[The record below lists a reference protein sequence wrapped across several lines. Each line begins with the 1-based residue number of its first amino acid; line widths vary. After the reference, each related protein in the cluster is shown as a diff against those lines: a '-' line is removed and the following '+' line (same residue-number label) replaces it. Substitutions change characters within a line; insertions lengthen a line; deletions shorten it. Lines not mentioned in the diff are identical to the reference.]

1 MRRELSDRTGARTR
15 ILGLGSVLLLVVTA
29 AALREPPEAP
39 PEAPPSTPAPRP
51 FITVPAHPKPLTS
64 RFDGLFPPYP
74 RARAIPMG
82 RMEANGNPLEMA
94 YFETP
99 DPAGDVLE
107 FYAREFRKRG
117 HRIATEADGAGGG
130 AISYYDAKRGAL
142 VAVTTVGVPGP
153 EPRTQVFPSIVEAP
167 EGIHLQA
174 RAPEFLPR
182 PPGAQ
187 TMLRVDERN
196 PDTTEASTTITE
208 VAQGT
213 PDVVAGFYRKQLE
226 ALGYASKQT
235 PPSSHGVELLDYQK
249 PGQRLSLSLSP
260 VGKKGSP
267 TTLVTLVLERTA
279 ATQESRP

>member
-1 MRRELSDRTGARTR
+1 MRRKLSDRTGTLTR
-15 ILGLGSVLLLVVTA
+15 IIGLGGVLLLVATA
-29 AALREPPEAP
+29 ATLREPPEAP

-51 FITVPAHPKPLTS
+51 LITAPAHPKPMTS
-64 RFDGLFPPYP
+64 RFEGLFPPYP
-74 RARAIPMG
+74 RAKAIPMG

-99 DPAGDVLE
+99 DSAGDVLE

-117 HRIATEADGAGGG
+117 HRIDTKSDGEGGG

-174 RAPEFLPR
+174 QAPEFLPR

-196 PDTTEASTTITE
+196 PDTTAASTTVTE

-213 PDVVAGFYRKQLE
+213 PDVVASFYRKKLE
-226 ALGYASKQT
+226 ALGYASVET
-235 PPSSHGVELLDYQK
+235 PPSAHGVELLDYQK
-249 PGQRLSLSLSP
+249 PGERLSLSLSP
-260 VGKKGSP
+260 VGKKGAP
-267 TTLVTLVLERTA
+267 TTLITLVLERTTSA
-279 ATQESRP
+279 RESRP